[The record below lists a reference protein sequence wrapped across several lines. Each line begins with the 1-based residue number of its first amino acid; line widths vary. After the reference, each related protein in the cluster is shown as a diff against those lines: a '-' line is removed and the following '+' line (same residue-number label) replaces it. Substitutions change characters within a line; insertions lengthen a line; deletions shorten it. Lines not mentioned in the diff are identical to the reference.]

1 MKIKKWR
8 KIISLFVLSFVIT
21 TSLPIEIFAESMV
34 DRVSESSTD
43 NNETQESENQN
54 KSTDQN
60 NGKQSVSDADNKDFI
75 GPIKTGESQNANDGP
90 NVEVREVPEDM
101 KEFFI
106 GEKDLHSLGSY
117 SEQEELAEQSKEW
130 QALKKE
136 SFGRSTTYR
145 LSENGR
151 MNANVA
157 RYTPDGTW
165 YTHDIIVRWQIDGED
180 VFCIQEGVFT
190 EAGINYEAK
199 ADLTAV
205 QGSKSFRL
213 SLIGYFGYYSQR
225 SMENYALTQMMIWDE
240 FGGSFINYGVI
251 GMSKYNTFKSTVNT
265 AISNYSLRPS
275 WHNTK
280 IQVKAGE
287 TVRISDTTNRF
298 ASWNGEVRANT
309 AGVRVEKSGNDLL
322 ITATASSNTEGAI
335 QLNKHGSGESGVGT
349 AYAYTHGSAQDLA
362 RLYLYDPLSAHLNI
376 EVLKEGHA
384 EVLKVDEDTKK
395 PLAGSVFK
403 FTTSDGQ
410 TKEITTGADGKA
422 RWENIMADKQV
433 TMDEIKAPDGYIL
446 NSKPQTITIKANET
460 TTVTFDNKE
469 QLADLTVIK
478 EDEETGNKPQGAA
491 TLFGAKYELTDS
503 EGKSIAILTL
513 EDVDGLSQAEI
524 KGLKLGTYYL
534 KEVEAPEGYNLDPE
548 THEVQLTYA
557 GQNETVAIHSKTVN
571 DRVIKGGIEG
581 YKFGSKDLT
590 PSIMGNIRSFFR
602 LGQKEE
608 EKSSKTTN
616 QDIKPPL
623 EGVELTATSKTTGL
637 KYTATTDKKGYFHI
651 GDLPY
656 DTYTVEETKGAPGY
670 LLIEPFEVTITEEG
684 YVHFYLLEDR
694 IIEARLRILKEDA
707 ETGER
712 IPLAGTSFKIWD
724 RWGNDGEGAYVSMR
738 ENNSLE
744 LTDTFVTND
753 EGEIVTSEMLAFGE
767 DRYELREIRAPEGY
781 ILPTEPV
788 VFSVTGDNAN
798 GVITLHVKNDPQK
811 GLVTVNKSVETAIQ
825 TSVNN
830 SEYGEYTQFD
840 FDQLKGQGFRFKIE
854 AAEDVVTPDG
864 TVRFKQG
871 ETIQFDGEDYILET
885 TEDGSA
891 TSPAFLYI
899 GNYYLVEIGAP
910 AGVALLKEP
919 VPFSIEYAGQ
929 EVEVSTSEVDVDN
942 FLQEINVYGQKD
954 QEVVVDWADGQA
966 VIDVE
971 AANNGQVFALR
982 LAKGLTVGE
991 SVLEEDT
998 TLAYTVVKEG
1008 VIAFEGLKLPNQTIQ
1023 MYLQEVDAG
1032 SDHVLN
1038 EAKYFFTYEPETN
1051 EQTHDIHVSAKQTKM
1066 EESEE
1071 DPEQPNEEEP
1081 AEEDENNEE
1090 TDTEADQENENDLEN
1105 PEADTDVSE
1114 EQDNDSN
1121 ETGEAEQEDAEKE
1134 SDAILN
1140 KLARANVKVIKTDAM
1155 DQKALQGVEF
1165 DLIRIGEFKP
1175 IDSEPEDETT
1185 EGEEEQSPEEDST
1198 EESDTETP
1206 ETFTDGVG
1214 DTEETRTVI
1223 GTYVTDENGE
1233 ITIEDLP
1240 TGQYVLVETKPLEW
1254 YHENDEEYDFEI
1266 SADNNG
1272 ETIIFEVENNRLDL
1286 EIETLF
1292 AETETGSKVVDPTVD
1307 NKLTDYAWTL
1317 GGKEGHEYFVV
1328 TQFINGATGE
1338 VVDKGISSFVSTGEE
1353 EQELLFDVM
1362 IPANTMNDGDELVA
1376 THMVYSDEE
1385 LTDLVSDH
1393 FDLKN
1398 KEQTVSF
1405 VKPTE
1410 EAPAIPQAGSVTTGT
1425 WIQEAFSTL
1434 FK

>member
-21 TSLPIEIFAESMV
+21 TSLPLEIFAESV
-34 DRVSESSTD
+34 ADRVSESSTD
-43 NNETQESENQN
+43 NKETKESENQN
-54 KSTDQN
+54 KRTDQD
-60 NGKQSVSDADNKDFI
+60 NGKQSVTDTDNKDFI

-136 SFGRSTTYR
+136 SFGRSTAYR

-165 YTHDIIVRWQIDGED
+165 YTHDIIIRWQIDGED

-422 RWENIMADKQV
+422 RWENILVDKKV
-433 TMDEIKAPDGYIL
+433 TMDEIKAPHGYIL

-513 EDVDGLSQAEI
+513 EDVEGLSQAEI

-608 EKSSKTTN
+608 EKSAKTTN

-712 IPLAGTSFKIWD
+712 IPLSGTSFKIWD
-724 RWGNDGEGAYVSMR
+724 RWENDGEGAYVSMR

-825 TSVNN
+825 TSVSK

-899 GNYYLVEIGAP
+899 GSYYLIEIGAP
-910 AGVALLKEP
+910 AGVAMLEEP

-942 FLQEINVYGQKD
+942 FLQEINIYGQKD

-982 LAKGLTVGE
+982 LAKGLTIGE
-991 SVLEEDT
+991 SILEEDT

-1038 EAKYFFTYEPETN
+1038 EEKYYFNYEPETN
-1051 EQTHDIHVSAKQTKM
+1051 EQTHDIHVSAKQTEM

-1071 DPEQPNEEEP
+1071 DAEQPNEEP

-1090 TDTEADQENENDLEN
+1090 TDTEADRENENDSEN

-1114 EQDNDSN
+1114 EQDNDLN
-1121 ETGEAEQEDAEKE
+1121 ENGESEQEDAEE
-1134 SDAILN
+1134 EPDVILN

-1185 EGEEEQSPEEDST
+1185 EGEEEQSPEEDGT

-1398 KEQTVSF
+1398 KEQTVGF